1 MTAVS
6 TLMTRNRLITI
17 GPEATVSDAART
29 LAKAGISHLLVTG
42 DHDCL
47 LGVFCVCDLDRAP
60 TGTRL
65 QQHLHAKPVT
75 VDMWTETDVALN
87 LMEQRHVSCLPVMDA
102 GRLRGVITLHDM
114 RRMGLVDG
122 EEECC
127 TACGSSDHVRCSHK
141 RPVGLCLECARKS
154 EPPNL
159 ELELDAELGG
169 GD

>member
-6 TLMTRNRLITI
+6 TLMTRDRLITI
-17 GPEATVSDAART
+17 GPEATVRDAAKA
-29 LAKAGISHLLVTG
+29 LANAGISHLLVTG
-42 DHDCL
+42 EHDRL

-65 QQHLHAKPVT
+65 RQHLHGKPIT
-75 VDMWTETDVALN
+75 VDITTEADVALE
-87 LMEQRHVSCLPVMDA
+87 LMADQHVSCLPVLDA
-102 GRLRGVITLHDM
+102 GRLRGVITLHDL

-127 TACGSSDHVRCSHK
+127 SACGSSEHVRCSHR
-141 RPVGLCLECARKS
+141 RPVGLCFDCTRKS

-159 ELELDAELGG
+159 ELDNEAELGG

>member
-6 TLMTRNRLITI
+6 TLMTRDRLITI
-17 GPEATVSDAART
+17 GPEATVSDAASA

-42 DHDCL
+42 ERDAL

-60 TGTRL
+60 TGARL
-65 QQHLHAKPVT
+65 RQYLHEKPVT
-75 VDMWTETDVALN
+75 VDMWTETDVALD
-87 LMEQRHVSCLPVMDA
+87 LMTTKHVSCLPVLDA

-127 TACGSSDHVRCSHK
+127 SACGSSEHVRCSHR
-141 RPVGLCLECARKS
+141 RPLGLCFECSRKS
-154 EPPNL
+154 EPPSSEL
-159 ELELDAELGG
+159 ELEAELGG